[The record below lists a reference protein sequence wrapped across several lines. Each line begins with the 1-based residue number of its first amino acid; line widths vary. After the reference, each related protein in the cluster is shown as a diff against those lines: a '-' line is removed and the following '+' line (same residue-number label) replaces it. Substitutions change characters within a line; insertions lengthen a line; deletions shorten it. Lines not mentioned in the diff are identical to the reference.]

1 MYGDL
6 VEWRKE
12 GGCKAML
19 ENEPTQ
25 NQKQIPIHDGNKDS
39 LKWHLKSCDFTIFFF
54 PSRSISCF
62 NVLSIALWIDRILT
76 FFVVSSNSTALE
88 YVHFTLQ

>member
-39 LKWHLKSCDFTIFFF
+39 LKWHLKPC
-54 PSRSISCF
+54 
-62 NVLSIALWIDRILT
+62 
-76 FFVVSSNSTALE
+76 
-88 YVHFTLQ
+88 HFTKFFIHHVQFHFSKKNSFRGNYYEEIR

>member
-39 LKWHLKSCDFTIFFF
+39 LKWHFVFF
-54 PSRSISCF
+54 PLDSRNTKKLKC
-62 NVLSIALWIDRILT
+62 
-76 FFVVSSNSTALE
+76 
-88 YVHFTLQ
+88 

>member
-12 GGCKAML
+12 GGCKAMW

-39 LKWHLKSCDFTIFFF
+39 LKWHLKACDFTRFVF
-54 PSRSISCF
+54 PSRSISCA
-62 NVLSIALWIDRILT
+62 NVLSNYECPVRDIKNRILQ
-76 FFVVSSNSTALE
+76 FPNLKC
-88 YVHFTLQ
+88 

>member
-19 ENEPTQ
+19 ENEPSQ

-39 LKWHLKSCDFTIFFF
+39 LKWHLTACDFTRYFFLRFQFHVQMFF
-54 PSRSISCF
+54 PFDRQNAS
-62 NVLSIALWIDRILT
+62 ALFVTSKNRILE
-76 FFVVSSNSTALE
+76 FPNLKC
-88 YVHFTLQ
+88 

>member
-19 ENEPTQ
+19 ENEPSQ
-25 NQKQIPIHDGNKDS
+25 NQKQIPIHDGNKES
-39 LKWHLKSCDFTIFFF
+39 LKWHL
-54 PSRSISCF
+54 
-62 NVLSIALWIDRILT
+62 
-76 FFVVSSNSTALE
+76 
-88 YVHFTLQ
+88 

>member
-12 GGCKAML
+12 GGCKAMW

-39 LKWHLKSCDFTIFFF
+39 LKWHSNFEIKPFDFTRFVFLHVQFYVQMFF
-54 PSRSISCF
+54 PLDRS
-62 NVLSIALWIDRILT
+62 NTKYILT
-76 FFVVSSNSTALE
+76 FFVVYTL
-88 YVHFTLQ
+88 HFCKK